1 MPAKIDY
8 TRCNGC
14 KKCYDLCPI
23 DVFTWD
29 EENKRPVVAY
39 EEECWHCGICW
50 EDCPKRAID
59 VTYPASLW

>member
-8 TRCNGC
+8 HRCTGC

-29 EENKRPVVAY
+29 EEMNIHNDVIAKCLRRLFCLYSVPVLAYYRHTVAN
-39 EEECWHCGICW
+39 
-50 EDCPKRAID
+50 RR
-59 VTYPASLW
+59 